1 MPTNS
6 SAVRRWEAFTS
17 FMDSEGVVIL
27 KSFLA
32 GKQHPGTFTKGRL
45 RQTKVFAFEAFEGFK
60 AFKVVALRWKPCRP
74 SFPLEAFLPSF
85 SPPKPSK
92 SFDLTLRA
100 FVLTF
105 QAFEAFLPSASTE
118 STPDQSRACDFYH
131 TRSGS
136 GKFLKKH
143 LAWLRTSIFD
153 ALLGGRLVRL
163 QESACP
169 NVYGLPTGALA
180 RFLVE
185 LMLTR
190 YGLRISTVQ
199 SV

>member
-1 MPTNS
+1 MRNPRLGKSRTQGRH
-6 SAVRRWEAFTS
+6 VRCLETLF
-17 FMDSEGVVIL
+17 
-27 KSFLA
+27 KS
-32 GKQHPGTFTKGRL
+32 TKTL
-45 RQTKVFAFEAFEGFK
+45 RQ
-60 AFKVVALRWKPCRP
+60 
-74 SFPLEAFLPSF
+74 
-85 SPPKPSK
+85 
-92 SFDLTLRA
+92 
-100 FVLTF
+100 
-105 QAFEAFLPSASTE
+105 ASTE